1 MHSIPVSEHLNPN
14 HVSIPQNSQEP
25 KHATDCN
32 TAHILHVARDEMDP
46 ALNIL
51 INGAG
56 IAGTTAAFFLAQ
68 AGARVTI
75 LERSSALRKEGQA
88 VDVRGHGL
96 AILRRMGLERAAC
109 ERATGEAG
117 LQMINAQGHCSVE
130 FPVADGSGFTGGI
143 EIVRGELVSLL
154 WEATRSKVEYIFGES
169 IETLSSS
176 LSGIDVTFTN
186 SGRARH
192 FDIVIGADGWA
203 STTRKLAFGHDVSA
217 QAIHPLG
224 RWVVWFNIPRI
235 SGDGEWARWYV
246 APGKRMLLLRPET
259 SGTTGVSLWI
269 SDLAFEPKQF
279 ASASLAEQKTVW
291 ATHFRGL
298 GWQEARLLDGF
309 NAAEHF
315 HTQEI
320 VQVKLEALT
329 RDRVALVG
337 DAASCPCPISG
348 LGTTIAFVSSYVLA
362 REIVNNPR
370 RHKDAFDAYEGKMVP
385 FTRRAQVLAPCAPG
399 MINLSSIVSIW
410 LLHLLILVTRWSGVV
425 HAIAA
430 FYRPPAAAIDLSVY
444 DIGPVEDPCPSM
456 TPLRN
461 WLKEVAPR

>member
-1 MHSIPVSEHLNPN
+1 ME
-14 HVSIPQNSQEP
+14 
-25 KHATDCN
+25 
-32 TAHILHVARDEMDP
+32 P

-56 IAGTTAAFFLAQ
+56 IAGIVAAFFLAQ
-68 AGARVTI
+68 AGARVTVV
-75 LERSSALRKEGQA
+75 ERSNALRKEGQA

-117 LQMINAQGHCSVE
+117 LRMIDAQGQCSVE

-154 WEATRSKVEYIFGES
+154 WEATRSNVEYIFGES

-176 LSGIDVTFTN
+176 HSGIDVTFTN
-186 SGRARH
+186 SGHTRH
-192 FDIVIGADGWA
+192 FDVVIGADGWA
-203 STTRKLAFGHDVSA
+203 STTRRLAFGHDVSA
-217 QAIHPLG
+217 KAIQRLG
-224 RWVVWFNIPRI
+224 QWVVWFSISRI

-246 APGKRMLLLRPET
+246 APRKRMLLLRPET

-269 SDLAFEPKQF
+269 SGLAFEPSHL
-279 ASASLAEQKTVW
+279 ASASLAEQKTFW
-291 ATHFRGL
+291 ATHLRGI
-298 GWQEARLLDGF
+298 GWQEARLLDGLKV
-309 NAAEHF
+309 AEHF

-320 VQVKLEALT
+320 AQVKLKAFT

-337 DAASCPCPISG
+337 DAASCPCPSSG
-348 LGTTIAFVSSYVLA
+348 MGTTVAFVGAYILA
-362 REIVNNPR
+362 REIANNPR
-370 RHKDAFDAYEGKMVP
+370 GHESAFGAYESKMVP

-399 MINLSSIVSIW
+399 MISLSSIVSIW
-410 LLHLLILVTRWSGVV
+410 LLHLLILVTKWCGVV
-425 HAIAA
+425 HAVAR
-430 FYRPPAAAIDLSVY
+430 FYRPPAAAIDLSAY
-444 DIGPVEDPCPSM
+444 DIRPVDDSLPSM

-461 WLKEVAPR
+461 WLKKVAPR

>member
-1 MHSIPVSEHLNPN
+1 ME
-14 HVSIPQNSQEP
+14 
-25 KHATDCN
+25 
-32 TAHILHVARDEMDP
+32 P

-56 IAGTTAAFFLAQ
+56 IAGTVAAFFLAQ
-68 AGARVTI
+68 AGARVTVI
-75 LERSSALRKEGQA
+75 ERSNALRKEGQA

-117 LQMINAQGHCSVE
+117 LRMIDAQGQCSVE

-143 EIVRGELVSLL
+143 EIVRGELVLLL
-154 WEATRSKVEYIFGES
+154 WEATRSNVEYIFGES

-176 LSGIDVTFTN
+176 HSGIDVTFTN
-186 SGRARH
+186 SGHARH

-203 STTRKLAFGHDVSA
+203 STTRRLAFGHDVSA
-217 QAIHPLG
+217 KAIQRLG
-224 RWVVWFNIPRI
+224 QWVVWFSISRI

-246 APGKRMLLLRPET
+246 APRKRMLLLRPET

-269 SDLAFEPKQF
+269 SDLAFEPSHL
-279 ASASLAEQKTVW
+279 ASASLAEQKTFW
-291 ATHFRGL
+291 ATHLRGI
-298 GWQEARLLDGF
+298 GWQEARLLDGLK
-309 NAAEHF
+309 AAEHF

-320 VQVKLEALT
+320 AQVKLKAFT

-337 DAASCPCPISG
+337 DAASCPCPSSG
-348 LGTTIAFVSSYVLA
+348 MGTTVAFVGAYILA
-362 REIVNNPR
+362 REIANNPR
-370 RHKDAFDAYEGKMVP
+370 GHESAFCAYESKMVP

-399 MINLSSIVSIW
+399 MISLSSIVSIW
-410 LLHLLILVTRWSGVV
+410 LLHLLILVTKWCGVV
-425 HAIAA
+425 HAIARI
-430 FYRPPAAAIDLSVY
+430 YRPPAAAIDLSAY
-444 DIGPVEDPCPSM
+444 DIRPVDDPLPSM

-461 WLKEVAPR
+461 WLKKVAPR